1 MQTNSTTTVHPL
13 DPADAAAMVA
23 LREMTKPMKG
33 LLRGVE
39 ARPAFDDIMG
49 HVPAP
54 EGVTFEADTVGGVSG
69 WWCRPSSPV
78 VGAAILYLHG
88 GWYVWGTAAAYRN
101 FVGHV
106 AARSGIATF
115 IADYR
120 LAPEHPFPAG
130 LHDARGA
137 YRGLID
143 LGLSRVAVV
152 GDSAGG
158 GLTLS
163 LLSLL
168 KDSSDV
174 SPVGAVAF
182 SPLTDMTLSG
192 ETWETKAEADP
203 FFTRSQGVELAPLYL
218 AGHDPKDPLVSPLF
232 ADLTGLPPIRIH
244 VGEDELLLSDST
256 RLNGSNVQLDI
267 WEGMPHVFL
276 SSVGQLA
283 AAGHALDAVAAFLKA
298 QI

>member
-1 MQTNSTTTVHPL
+1 MQTTFHPL
-13 DPADAAAMVA
+13 DSADAAAMVA

-33 LLRGVE
+33 LLRGIE

-49 HVPAP
+49 HVPDP
-54 EGVTFEADTVGGVSG
+54 EGVTFKADTVGGVPG

-78 VGAAILYLHG
+78 AGAAILYLHG

-101 FVGHV
+101 FVGHI
-106 AARSGIATF
+106 AARSGLATF
-115 IADYR
+115 IPDYR

-130 LHDARGA
+130 LHDARDA
-137 YRGLID
+137 YRGLIG
-143 LGLSRVAVV
+143 LGFSRVAVV

-163 LLSLL
+163 LLSVL

-174 SPVGAVAF
+174 SPVGAAVF
-182 SPLTDMTLSG
+182 SPLTDLTLSG

-203 FFTRSQGVELAPLYL
+203 FFTRSQGVEMAPLYL

-232 ADLTGLPPIRIH
+232 GDLTGLPPIRIH

-283 AAGHALDAVAAFLKA
+283 AAGQALDAVAAFLKE